1 MEQQL
6 GVEGS
11 VQSEDGYLSYQLP
24 ESLTQEQ
31 QQMAQIILRTLVTGL
46 QNLQETYPKYIS
58 IQNVR
63 IKGGALK

>member
-1 MEQQL
+1 M
-6 GVEGS
+6 
-11 VQSEDGYLSYQLP
+11 SYQLP
-24 ESLTQEQ
+24 EELTQEQ

-46 QNLQETYPKYIS
+46 QDLQETYPKYIS